1 MTTSIDVTK
10 NAQYTALKDS
20 YDKGID
26 KNQQVE
32 DLWKDLND
40 TQDTLRYTSCPSPEA
55 DKLSQRYQDD
65 MDKISSPGLD
75 PDGSIR
81 TQIVSGQDPVAM
93 MKDQETK
100 ALSALSSVLLGKDDL
115 DKANKDAQ
123 QMPPS
128 PPPPINITVNNY
140 GHHGAHGRHGRH
152 HGSLTPGDEPGTT
165 RGTHSRGGTSGG
177 GSASGSGNVPSG
189 GSASGSGTIP
199 GGGSTN
205 GGSSVPGGTSVPGG
219 SKTTGTGGTGGASG
233 PAGVPVNGGS
243 EVTGGAKP
251 LDFDS
256 EDVET
261 RASFVLMTCG
271 QNADGVANGYMD
283 ILDDGTATQK
293 QCNDLES
300 AVRAKKPGGTSSD
313 ATGTISQDMINQAKA
328 LGVTLPDDMASIK
341 PDKNGDFSIKQSDF
355 DTFLNNIQG
364 QSSDVTTGNQELT
377 IKLNKMIDLSEQS
390 KQFETSKESSLQS
403 LRMSVARGG

>member
-140 GHHGAHGRHGRH
+140 GSHGAHGRHGRH
-152 HGSLTPGDEPGTT
+152 HGSRTAGDEPGTT
-165 RGTHSRGGTSGG
+165 GGTHSRGGTSGG
-177 GSASGSGNVPSG
+177 GHTRGSGSGNIPSGGG

-199 GGGSTN
+199 GGGGTN
-205 GGSSVPGGTSVPGG
+205 GGSSVPGGSN
-219 SKTTGTGGTGGASG
+219 TTGTGGTGGASG

-243 EVTGGAKP
+243 EVTGETKP

-283 ILDDGTATQK
+283 ILDDGTDTQK

-313 ATGTISQDMINQAKA
+313 ATATISQDTIAKAKA

-355 DTFLNNIQG
+355 DTILNNIQST
-364 QSSDVTTGNQELT
+364 SSDVTTGNQELT
-377 IKLNKMIDLSEQS
+377 IKLNKMIDLSEQA